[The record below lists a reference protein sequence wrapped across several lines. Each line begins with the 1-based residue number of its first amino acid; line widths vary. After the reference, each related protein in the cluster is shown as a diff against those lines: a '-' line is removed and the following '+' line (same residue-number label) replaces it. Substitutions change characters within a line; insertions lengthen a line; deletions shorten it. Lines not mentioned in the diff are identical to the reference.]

1 VEDLSPVTFTDD
13 MRATAARL
21 PLRSLSGVF
30 FRHTAPE
37 RQPLELPATAVRPGR
52 WHRAGDPWPAYSAST
67 EMAEM
72 LRFVIPDPHEEPP
85 LPVRRVSE
93 LVVEEFAVVD
103 YANPLAHEMLG
114 IRASD
119 LTTGSDGDPGAE
131 LCRHL
136 ADVARER
143 PSVLGLLE
151 PSAARPG
158 AQVLVIFRAGFAHV
172 TVGDQRLLRLALL
185 PEAEPEQESATE

>member
-1 VEDLSPVTFTDD
+1 MKFTDD
-13 MRATAARL
+13 MRAAAASL

-30 FRHTAPE
+30 YRQTAPE
-37 RQPLELPATAVRPGR
+37 RQPLELPATAVRSGR
-52 WHRAGDPWPAYSAST
+52 YHAVGDPWPAYSAST
-67 EMAEM
+67 DMAAMAEM

-85 LPVRRVSE
+85 LAIRRVSE
-93 LVVEEFAVVD
+93 LVVEEFTVVD

-119 LTTGSDGDPGAE
+119 LTTGFDGDPGTE

-143 PSVLGLLE
+143 PSVLGLLA

-158 AQVLVIFRAGFAHV
+158 AEVLVIFPDGFGQVA
-172 TVGDQRLLRLALL
+172 VGDQRLLRLALL
-185 PEAEPEQESATE
+185 PEAEPERESATE